1 MFNEYTYIYLFLV
14 ASMTANIRNLQDH
27 YKTAP
32 RDKNSR
38 VALKEIIDKRKK
50 RLKHLRTWDYKKF
63 EWLLENLDLKYHS
76 HP

>member
-1 MFNEYTYIYLFLV
+1 
-14 ASMTANIRNLQDH
+14 MTANIRNLQEH
-27 YKTAP
+27 YKSSP

-50 RLKHLRTWDYKKF
+50 RLKYLRTWDYKKF
-63 EWLLENLDLKYHS
+63 EWLLENLDIMYHP

>member
-1 MFNEYTYIYLFLV
+1 MFSYLV
-14 ASMTANIRNLQDH
+14 ASMTANIRNLQEH
-27 YKTAP
+27 YKLAP

-63 EWLLENLDLKYHS
+63 EWLLENLDLTYHP

>member
-1 MFNEYTYIYLFLV
+1 MFLYLV
-14 ASMTANIRNLQDH
+14 ASMTANIRNLQEH
-27 YKTAP
+27 YKLAP

-50 RLKHLRTWDYKKF
+50 RLKYLRTWDYKKF
-63 EWLLENLDLKYHS
+63 EWLLENLDLKYHP

>member
-1 MFNEYTYIYLFLV
+1 MYLV
-14 ASMTANIRNLQDH
+14 ASMTANIRNLQEH
-27 YKTAP
+27 YKSSP

-50 RLKHLRTWDYKKF
+50 RLKYLRTWDYKKF
-63 EWLLENLDLKYHS
+63 EWLLENLDIMYHP

>member
-1 MFNEYTYIYLFLV
+1 MLYVSV

-27 YKTAP
+27 YKLAP

-50 RLKHLRTWDYKKF
+50 RLKYLRTWDYKKF
-63 EWLLENLDLKYHS
+63 EWLLETLDIKYHS

>member
-1 MFNEYTYIYLFLV
+1 
-14 ASMTANIRNLQDH
+14 MTANIRNLQEH
-27 YKTAP
+27 YKTSP

-50 RLKHLRTWDYKKF
+50 RLKYLRTWDYKKF
-63 EWLLENLDLKYHS
+63 EWLLDNLDLMYHP